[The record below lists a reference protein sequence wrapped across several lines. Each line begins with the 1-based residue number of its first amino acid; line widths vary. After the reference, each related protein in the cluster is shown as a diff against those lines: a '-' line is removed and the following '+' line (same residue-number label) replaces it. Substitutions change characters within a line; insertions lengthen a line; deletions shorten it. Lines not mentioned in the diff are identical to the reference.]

1 MDPKSHA
8 LVAWLF
14 ALWTIPGASRQRP
27 CKHSHSAWRVIP
39 ATNSI
44 PPVYNSPMPKLLLLT
59 DKPMEY
65 NERLKQANLPNL
77 EIFTE
82 FNPECDIVLGDT
94 GRIKKALASLPR
106 LKWVQT
112 TSAGVERL
120 MDPSLR
126 RDYTLTNAKNVF
138 GESMSEY
145 VFGYMLY
152 YKKRIAERQQ
162 AQHNKQWDEQD
173 GGVLRGKTLGLLGVG
188 SIGAHIAMTAK
199 HFRMNV
205 WGYTR
210 TSETS
215 THVDR
220 YFHPYDLESD
230 SLLSAQE
237 QAPAIQ
243 RFAQGLD
250 YLIVVLP
257 KTDGT
262 TSLVN
267 AEVLDALPPHALL
280 INVGRGNAVD
290 ASALV
295 EALNQNKIAGAV
307 LDVTEPE
314 PLPKEHPFWTTPNL
328 LLTFHTSALSYPED
342 MLGLFIENYRLYIEA
357 KPLKHQVD
365 FERGY

>member
-1 MDPKSHA
+1 MS
-8 LVAWLF
+8 
-14 ALWTIPGASRQRP
+14 
-27 CKHSHSAWRVIP
+27 
-39 ATNSI
+39 
-44 PPVYNSPMPKLLLLT
+44 KLLLLT
-59 DKPMEY
+59 DNATEY
-65 NERLKQANLPNL
+65 IDLLKQADLSNL

-82 FNPECDIVLGDT
+82 FNPECDIVFGDT
-94 GRIKKALASLPR
+94 GRTKKVLASLPH

-138 GESMSEY
+138 GESMSEF

-162 AQHNKQWDEQD
+162 AQHKKQWDEQD
-173 GGVLRGKTLGLLGVG
+173 GGVLRGKTLGLIGVG
-188 SIGAHIAMTAK
+188 SIGTHIAMTAK
-199 HFRMNV
+199 HFGMKV

-210 TSETS
+210 GSETS

-220 YFHPYDLESD
+220 YFHPLESD
-230 SLLSAQE
+230 SSLHSKGVLSVRE
-237 QAPAIQ
+237 HTLSGTRAPVIQ
-243 RFAQGLD
+243 RFAKGLD
-250 YLIVVLP
+250 YLVVVLP

-262 TSLVN
+262 TSIVN
-267 AEVLDALPPHALL
+267 AEVLNALPNHALL

-290 ASALV
+290 NSALV
-295 EALNQNKIAGAV
+295 EALTQNKIAGAV

-314 PLPKEHPFWTTPNL
+314 PLPTEHPFWTTPNL
-328 LLTFHTSALSYPED
+328 LLTFHTSAMSYPED
-342 MLGLFIENYRLYIEA
+342 MVGLFVENYKLYIEG